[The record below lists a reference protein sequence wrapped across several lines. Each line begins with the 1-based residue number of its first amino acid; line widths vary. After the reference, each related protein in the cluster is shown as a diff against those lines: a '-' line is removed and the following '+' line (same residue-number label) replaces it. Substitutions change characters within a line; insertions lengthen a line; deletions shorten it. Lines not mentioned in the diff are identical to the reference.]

1 MERTG
6 QSDAQIFRFAK
17 PGWPHFIYVLL
28 GLWVITRLGNG
39 AWNAYHD
46 GAIWTMIPYY
56 LVMVIA
62 IASVLLKLYRTALLL
77 AAAGKIT
84 LDSKKMV
91 ITELAQQDE
100 VLWNDIKEAAVP
112 AGFAEF
118 GLPMIV
124 LTRRNGRRNGIHIHG
139 LLEQRKAFVREVIAR
154 AKLETSSRLVFL
166 VTYRKIAAPPNDG

>member
-17 PGWPHFIYVLL
+17 PGWPHFIHVLL
-28 GLWVITRLGNG
+28 GLWVITILGNQ

-46 GAIWTMIPYY
+46 GAIWDIITY
-56 LVMVIA
+56 LAPVVVIA
-62 IASVLLKLYRTALLL
+62 FVLLHLYRTALLL
-77 AAAGKIT
+77 AAAGKIV
-84 LDSKKMV
+84 LDSNKMV

-100 VLWNDIKEAAVP
+100 VFWNDIKEAAVP

-118 GLPMIV
+118 GLPMLVMTHRETV
-124 LTRRNGRRNGIHIHG
+124 LIRG
-139 LLEQRKAFVREVIAR
+139 LLEERKAFIREVIAR

-166 VTYRKIAAPPNDG
+166 ITYRKIAAPPNDG